1 MSLRQSIVRQF
12 RKPTGF
18 PGYLAGKIMA
28 GRSSNRSRNIWT
40 LELMQPKPA
49 DHILEIGCGPGF
61 ALERCATYVTE
72 GRMVGLDHS
81 DVMLAQARQRNRVT
95 IVDGR
100 MRLLLG
106 TLEEASLAED
116 QFDLIYSVNV
126 VQFFRNSQEVFER
139 ILRLL
144 KPGGRSFTTFMPRSK
159 HANREAALD
168 MARRVEGD
176 MKSSG
181 FIDLAIE
188 ELPLNPVPAVCI
200 IGSKP

>member
-95 IVDGR
+95 IADGR
-100 MRLLLG
+100 MRLQLG